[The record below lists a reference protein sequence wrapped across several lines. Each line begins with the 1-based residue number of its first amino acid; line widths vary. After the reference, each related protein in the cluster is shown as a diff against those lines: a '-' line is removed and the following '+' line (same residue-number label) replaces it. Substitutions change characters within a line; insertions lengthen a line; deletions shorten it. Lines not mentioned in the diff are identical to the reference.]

1 MIVNVPNAIAMLN
14 AGSVVGIPTETVYGL
29 AARID
34 RPEGILKI
42 FETKERPFFDPLIVH
57 VSDIDQ
63 ARNLALEW
71 SPTTEALAQFFWPG
85 PLTLV
90 VPKNPE
96 VSSMITSGLETVGI
110 RCPWH
115 KVALEIIK
123 ATGPLAAPS
132 ANKFGRTSPT
142 SADDVEEEFHRL
154 VPVVDGGAS
163 EVGVE
168 STILAVDGNRLR
180 ILRPGLILPSQIR
193 EFLKTI
199 DERIQLE
206 EGDAAK
212 AGENSPPGSAKS
224 SVASPGNLKHH
235 YMPAIPLVLAMKK
248 LPRNEILEKTALAFL
263 KLPEEVEGVHLLKPA
278 QVRNFAELMLSQD
291 PRIAAREVYSHLR
304 ALSRNPVDF
313 IFLEWRPEWSSEEW
327 SPVIDRLEKAASC
340 IIL

>member
-71 SPTTEALAQFFWPG
+71 SPTAEALAQFFWPG

-90 VPKNPE
+90 VPKNPD
-96 VSSMITSGLETVGI
+96 VSSMISSGLETVGI

-142 SADDVEEEFHRL
+142 SADDVEEEFHHL
-154 VPVVDGGAS
+154 VPVVDGGPC

-168 STILAVDGNRLR
+168 STILALEGNRLR

-193 EFLKTI
+193 EFLKSI
-199 DERIQLE
+199 DEAILLE
-206 EGDAAK
+206 EGELAK
-212 AGENSPPGSAKS
+212 TTHR

-235 YMPAIPLVLAMKK
+235 YMPAIPLVLAMRK
-248 LPRNEILEKTALAFL
+248 LPHQEILEKTALAFL
-263 KLPEEVEGVHLLKPA
+263 KLPEEIEGVRLLKPA
-278 QVRNFAELMLSQD
+278 QVRSFAELMLSQD

-313 IFLEWRPEWSSEEW
+313 ILLEWRPEWSSEDW
-327 SPVIDRLEKAASC
+327 SPIIDRLKKAASC
-340 IIL
+340 ILL